1 MRLMLLVAVVAGVVG
16 IWAGVNSWQ
25 LGPVTTTIQSGL
37 AVLVGGNLLMC
48 SWAWSRA
55 KPGSGDAMV
64 MPTLLLLSG
73 AILIG
78 ILPRLFWP
86 SNDGR
91 HMVGSIAS
99 SVIVTVIAV
108 VQIRKRRRLR
118 DQAKSV

>member
-1 MRLMLLVAVVAGVVG
+1 MKLMLLVAAAAGAVG
-16 IWAGVNSWQ
+16 VWAGFNSWQ

-48 SWAWSRA
+48 SWVWARA

-64 MPTLLLLSG
+64 MPTLLLLSA

-78 ILPRLFWP
+78 ILPRLLWP
-86 SNDGR
+86 LNDGR

-99 SVIVTVIAV
+99 AVIVIVIAV

-118 DQAKSV
+118 DQATPV